1 MKKLVTCLL
10 VFSLAL
16 LMASCFGLGACSEIP
31 QKTTGQEQVSNQTTI
46 SGSTNNNEAKTDLH
60 HNAFIDPGHK
70 GHNSEKIVWGIS
82 VPGFPDVA
90 DWLYDF
96 ETKLNACLKEKQAA
110 YTVDVVIYYDSNDLN
125 AEGDIKASEKSP
137 VLKLKDL
144 KEQDIQLDVISIP
157 AVLSNDFS
165 STTKSY
171 YHEAVEAG
179 LLYNLSE
186 FLETKAGKN
195 TLQGL
200 TPELVPLY
208 KLKSGIYGLFNQDI
222 YLSAVSYN
230 LDLLAELG
238 LKKEELKADLFQNET
253 VFRRVKD
260 KTKAMPLVGG
270 FPSSERYFN
279 LSLVRGQC
287 GLGRD
292 LEGNFISALE
302 NQNFIDLY
310 TYLTDFK
317 VEGLFTDD
325 MSFLSSPTKSY
336 FAYMGGSRDT
346 EPFLSDGFYVVPN
359 PDLMVSGPQSSNFP
373 ALSLSS
379 WTRNQEYALDF
390 LEKLFADRELANLI
404 KFGIEG
410 KDFDLEEGHA
420 IRRHDANK
428 VWLSFLNLN
437 AGNSLLTYPE
447 ADESLNKKELA
458 SWKAKNFF
466 QTDLAGF
473 VFDISPVQK
482 EMQRCSVFLDGGMGE
497 DYFDPV
503 NQKVLNFKAENQQE
517 ALENLAAL
525 DQIYKERGLYKIIAE
540 LNRQFAKYQEQAR

>member
-1 MKKLVTCLL
+1 MKKLNTCLL
-10 VFSLAL
+10 IFSLAL
-16 LMASCFGLGACSEIP
+16 LLASCFGLGAYP
-31 QKTTGQEQVSNQTTI
+31 KTPHNTTGQEQISNQTTI
-46 SGSTNNNEAKTDLH
+46 SESSSNNKAKTDPH
-60 HNAFIDPGHK
+60 HDVFIDLGHK
-70 GHNSEKIVWGIS
+70 GHSSEKIVWGIS
-82 VPGFPDVA
+82 VPGFPDVE
-90 DWLYDF
+90 DWVFDF
-96 ETKLNACLKEKQAA
+96 ETKLNACLREKQAA

-125 AEGDIKASEKSP
+125 VEGDIKAGEKSP
-137 VLKLKDL
+137 VLILKDL
-144 KEQDIQLDVISIP
+144 KEHDIQLDVISIP
-157 AVLSNDFS
+157 AVLSYDFS

-171 YHEAVEAG
+171 YHDAVDAG

-200 TPELVPLY
+200 TPELLPFYNV
-208 KLKSGIYGLFNQDI
+208 KSGIYGLYNQDI
-222 YLSAVSYN
+222 YLSAVNYN
-230 LDLLAELG
+230 LDLLEESG
-238 LKKEELKADLFQNET
+238 LKKEELKADLTQNEAA
-253 VFRRVKD
+253 FRRVKD
-260 KTKAMPLVGG
+260 KTKAVPLVSG

-292 LEGNFISALE
+292 FEGNFISALE

-310 TYLTDFK
+310 TYLTNLK
-317 VEGLFTDD
+317 AEGLFTDD
-325 MSFLSSPTKSY
+325 MSCLSSPTKSY

-379 WTRNQEYALDF
+379 WTKNQEYALDF

-410 KDFDLEEGHA
+410 KDFDLVEGHA

-447 ADESLNKKELA
+447 ADEGLNKQELA
-458 SWKAKNFF
+458 SWKAEKFL

-473 VFDISPVQK
+473 VFDISSVQK
-482 EMQRCSVFLDGGMGE
+482 EMQRCSVFLDGGTGE
-497 DYFDPV
+497 DYFDPM

-517 ALENLAAL
+517 ALKNLTDL
-525 DQIYKERGLYKIIAE
+525 DQIYKERGLDKIIAE
-540 LNRQFAKYQEQAR
+540 LNRQFAKYQEHAR